1 VATNATINANSAT
14 ADASFNAPTL
24 FIPQLIEADQALAT
38 AQMRAPVVSGDA
50 IVVVVGRASATGS
63 MPPQTVRGENVTSS
77 PIALAT
83 ALFRVPVIDI
93 AAGIVSALATAAA
106 QMLAPSVDQASNIEV
121 SADEALAT
129 ALMLVPHVD
138 IDIVVFITDLIRN
151 RHIGTSAEIISTLNL
166 VTLSRLITPGARM
179 RSIQIHT
186 ESRLIEASSRNR
198 HLEV

>member
-1 VATNATINANSAT
+1 
-14 ADASFNAPTL
+14 
-24 FIPQLIEADQALAT
+24 
-38 AQMRAPVVSGDA
+38 
-50 IVVVVGRASATGS
+50 
-63 MPPQTVRGENVTSS
+63 
-77 PIALAT
+77 
-83 ALFRVPVIDI
+83 
-93 AAGIVSALATAAA
+93 
-106 QMLAPSVDQASNIEV
+106 VDQASNIEV